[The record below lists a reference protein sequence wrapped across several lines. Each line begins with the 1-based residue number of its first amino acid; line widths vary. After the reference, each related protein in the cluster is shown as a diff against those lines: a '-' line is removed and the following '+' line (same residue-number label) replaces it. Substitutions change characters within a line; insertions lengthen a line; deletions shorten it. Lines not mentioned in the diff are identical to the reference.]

1 MFNAQAVFKT
11 EQEGKFTPA
20 GFVVEV
26 DLSYPP
32 DYALGIDKTNEL
44 FEFIKQGKCDGFEID
59 LGTKKKYI
67 IKP

>member
-20 GFVVEV
+20 GFTVEV
-26 DLSYPP
+26 DLSFP
-32 DYALGIDKTNEL
+32 DYGLGIDKTSEL

-59 LGTKKKYI
+59 LGTTKKYI
-67 IKP
+67 IKS